1 MYDDYPL
8 SMHDFSLHD
17 PFMLAD
23 RRTGLYYLYNANY
36 FQYRSAE
43 HGFGKSVVLYTS
55 PDLKHFS
62 EPVSVFDGRVRA
74 GRRHSRRPVRA
85 RSSTIADHPDRDHG
99 VGRHT
104 GR

>member
-36 FQYRSAE
+36 FQYRSAK

-55 PDLKHFS
+55 
-62 EPVSVFDGRVRA
+62 R
-74 GRRHSRRPVRA
+74 
-85 RSSTIADHPDRDHG
+85 I
-99 VGRHT
+99 
-104 GR
+104 

>member
-23 RRTGLYYLYNANY
+23 RRTGLYCLYNANY

-62 EPVSVFDGRVRA
+62 ARMAGAILDVRDPARPSRQAGPPGGR
-74 GRRHSRRPVRA
+74 P
-85 RSSTIADHPDRDHG
+85 
-99 VGRHT
+99 
-104 GR
+104 